1 MHEGMSSHCYEQ
13 VNNSQASSAGYETAE
28 LGMGRESHPSC
39 SDKMTAPP
47 RLSYLFYFI
56 FITDSLYVAPS
67 VLELAI

>member
-1 MHEGMSSHCYEQ
+1 MSSHCYEQ

-28 LGMGRESHPSC
+28 LGMGRESPFLFRQDDS
-39 SDKMTAPP
+39 SSSSIV
-47 RLSYLFYFI
+47 LILFYFI